1 LDRTDNKTKL
11 PQEIGREIKRVARL
25 NEDPAIVGIPVIVGV
40 TVVGI
45 EPTIIVI
52 VFNVEHI
59 EITVR
64 VGLLCIVLSKP
75 PHPEN
80 FINPSVEYYS

>member
-1 LDRTDNKTKL
+1 MEWTNNKTKL
-11 PQEIGREIKRVARL
+11 PQSLGREIKRVARL
-25 NEDPAIVGIPVIVGV
+25 NEDPSIISIPVIVRV
-40 TVVGI
+40 TVVDI

-59 EITVR
+59 EITIR
-64 VGLLCIVLSKP
+64 VGLLCIVSSKP